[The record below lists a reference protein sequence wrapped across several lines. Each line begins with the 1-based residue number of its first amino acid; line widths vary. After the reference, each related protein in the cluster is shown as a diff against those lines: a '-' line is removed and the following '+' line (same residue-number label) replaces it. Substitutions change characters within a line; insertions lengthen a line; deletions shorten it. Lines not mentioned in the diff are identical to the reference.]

1 MIASVS
7 RPAPVGVFGGTF
19 DPVHVG
25 HLRLALEAYEVL
37 NLSAVRIMQLNKP
50 NHRGA
55 PVVNAAMRF
64 EMIRSTI
71 DDNRLIA
78 DDRELQRGGISY
90 TIESLEG
97 LRAEFSEHPLCLII
111 GADAFH
117 GLCGWHR
124 WQELLQFCHLVIVA
138 RPDSDK
144 ALEPRLQ
151 QLLDSVGITDSDILR
166 NELCGRIYFQPIPL
180 LPISSTD
187 IRERIANGRDIS
199 YLVPPSVQRLIEQHQ
214 LYQSTD

>member
-1 MIASVS
+1 MIAGVS
-7 RPAPVGVFGGTF
+7 LPAPIGVFGGTF
-19 DPVHVG
+19 DPVHIG
-25 HLRLALEAYEVL
+25 HLRLALEAYEIL
-37 NLSAVRIMQLNKP
+37 NLSAVRIMPLNKP
-50 NHRGA
+50 NHREA
-55 PVVNAAMRF
+55 PIVNAAMRF
-64 EMIRSTI
+64 EMIRSVV
-71 DDNRLIA
+71 DDDRLIA
-78 DDRELQRGGISY
+78 DDRELRRGGISY

-97 LRAEFSEHPLCLII
+97 LHAEFPDYPLCLLI

-124 WQELLQFCHLVIVA
+124 WQELLQYCHLVIVA

-144 ALEPRLQ
+144 ALDPRLQ
-151 QLLDSVGITDSDILR
+151 RLLDSVGVTDPDILR
-166 NELCGRIYFQPIPL
+166 NEPCGRIYFQPIPL

-214 LYQSTD
+214 LYKSTD

>member
-7 RPAPVGVFGGTF
+7 RSALIGVFGGTF

-25 HLRLALEAYEVL
+25 HLRLALEAYEIL
-37 NLSAVRIMQLNKP
+37 SLSAVRIMPLNKP
-50 NHRGA
+50 NHREA
-55 PVVNAAMRF
+55 PRVNAAMRF
-64 EMIRSTI
+64 EMIRSAI

-78 DDRELQRGGISY
+78 DDRELERGGISY

-97 LRAEFSEHPLCLII
+97 LRAEFSEHPLCLIV
-111 GADAFH
+111 GADAYR

-144 ALEPRLQ
+144 ALDPRLQ
-151 QLLDSVGITDSDILR
+151 QLLDSVGVTDPDILR
-166 NELCGRIYFQPIPL
+166 SELCGRIYFQPIPL

-187 IRERIANGRDIS
+187 IRARIANGRDIS